1 LGSPMS
7 TAVAPPRTFVK
18 PVSTIPGRRFD
29 HFFFS
34 STALLM
40 LATVFVGF
48 GPTYYLA
55 GVFKAPLPSTI
66 IHIHGAVFSTW
77 ILLLV
82 TQTSLVAAHR
92 VDIHK
97 KLGIAAFVLACSMV
111 VIGVVAAT
119 DRLARGTAPGHFDPY
134 FFYIIPLTDML
145 IFGTLIAFAFR
156 LRFDSAAHK
165 RLIYIANT
173 ALLIAAFARW
183 PWHIIHRNA
192 PRAAIA
198 TYAFLLLL
206 LAYDLWST
214 RKVHRATAWGCA
226 LLIFVQQVRIPIG
239 KTAAWHS
246 FAMWI
251 QHIAR

>member
-1 LGSPMS
+1 MS
-7 TAVAPPRTFVK
+7 TAVAPPRTLVN
-18 PVSTIPGRRFD
+18 PVTKLAGRRFD
-29 HFFFS
+29 HVFFS
-34 STALLM
+34 MTALLM

-48 GPTYYLA
+48 APTYYLA
-55 GVFKAPLPSTI
+55 GVFKAPLPNAI

-82 TQTSLVAAHR
+82 AQTSLVSAHR

-97 KLGIAAFVLACSMV
+97 KLGIAAFVWACSMV
-111 VIGVVAAT
+111 LIGVVAAT
-119 DRLARGTAPGHFDPY
+119 DRLARGNSPPHFDPY

-145 IFGTLIAFAFR
+145 IFGTLIGFAFR
-156 LRFDSAAHK
+156 SRFDSSAHK

-173 ALLIAAFARW
+173 ALLIAAVARW
-183 PWHIIHRNA
+183 PLHILHRNA

-198 TYAFLLLL
+198 TYVFLLLL

-226 LLIFVQQVRIPIG
+226 FLIFVQQIRIPIG

-246 FAMWI
+246 LAMWI

>member
-1 LGSPMS
+1 MG
-7 TAVAPPRTFVK
+7 TAVAPPKAFVK
-18 PVSTIPGRRFD
+18 AVATLAGRRFD
-29 HFFFS
+29 HVFFS

-40 LATVFVGF
+40 LASVFVGF
-48 GPTYYLA
+48 APTYYLA
-55 GVFKAPLPSTI
+55 GVFNAPLPNTI

-82 TQTSLVAAHR
+82 TQTSLVSAHR

-97 KLGIAAFVLACSMV
+97 KLGIAAFMLACSMV

-119 DRLARGTAPGHFDPY
+119 DRLARGSSPARFDPY

-145 IFGTLIAFAFR
+145 IFGTLIGFAFR
-156 LRFDSAAHK
+156 LRFDSSAHK

-173 ALLIAAFARW
+173 ALLTAAIARW
-183 PWHIIHRNA
+183 PWHVIHRNA
-192 PRAAIA
+192 PRAAIVS
-198 TYAFLLLL
+198 YAFLILL

-214 RKVHRATAWGCA
+214 RKVHRATAWGCTF
-226 LLIFVQQVRIPIG
+226 LIFVQQIRIPIG
-239 KTAAWHS
+239 KTAIWHS
-246 FAMWI
+246 LAMWI